1 MADLRIFVLK
11 LQLQYQFLHSHVE
24 LFLIPQKILYS
35 QISFFLFLF
44 LESKVK
50 SIEGGAKQLL
60 GKQSDNNQVGAV
72 SDWRQHEN
80 SPSNQH
86 DSSP

>member
-1 MADLRIFVLK
+1 MLDFFESPKNILFFQGIFPDYLASP
-11 LQLQYQFLHSHVE
+11 FS
-24 LFLIPQKILYS
+24 
-35 QISFFLFLF
+35 F
-44 LESKVK
+44 LESEVK

-80 SPSNQH
+80 SPSN
-86 DSSP
+86 SSP